1 MIAKETTSVPVALE
15 KVRRRLERW
24 RRTRTYRRSPIPAA
38 LWSAAVAV
46 ARQHG
51 LYTTSRVLRLDYTAL
66 KKRMPAAGE
75 PASPAFIELTPAMGT
90 CGCVIEIES
99 PCGGTMRV
107 RVNGVALPDL
117 VALTRVV
124 WSGTV

>member
-66 KKRMPAAGE
+66 KKE
-75 PASPAFIELTPAMGT
+75 
-90 CGCVIEIES
+90 
-99 PCGGTMRV
+99 
-107 RVNGVALPDL
+107 ALDRP
-117 VALTRVV
+117 VE
-124 WSGTV
+124 